1 MIHLVDNVN
10 STNTWLTDFNGN
22 YFDSLLSFKQS
33 EGYGRLGRLW
43 ESDIGGLYYSLVLPH
58 RDILPILVG
67 VSVADILVKSKVNI
81 ELKWPNDILVK
92 SKKLGGIICH
102 SQDGK
107 TIMGLG
113 ININN
118 RTSLDTSTSLS
129 ELGCTIDKLSFINE
143 LIKQIQLNM
152 NRSNSE
158 IIEQFMTYDCLRGE
172 VVSWKEG
179 KGIVE
184 KISENGRLIVKDNN
198 TNKSIFLTDEVHLE

>member
-10 STNTWLTDFNGN
+10 STNTWLTDFNEN

-58 RDILPILVG
+58 RDILPILIG
-67 VSVADILVKSKVNI
+67 VSVADILVKNKVDI

-92 SKKLGGIICH
+92 SKKLGGIICQ

-107 TIMGLG
+107 TIIGLG

-118 RTSLDTSTSLS
+118 KPSLDTSISLS
-129 ELGCTIDKLSFINE
+129 ELGCNIDKLSFIDELTEKIKFNMSCDNAE
-143 LIKQIQLNM
+143 LIEK
-152 NRSNSE
+152 
-158 IIEQFMTYDCLRGE
+158 FMFYDCLVGKE
-172 VVSWKEG
+172 VSWQGG
-179 KGIVE
+179 KGCVE
-184 KISENGRLIVKDNN
+184 EISDDGRLIVKDNN
-198 TNKSIFLTDEVHLE
+198 KLVFLTDEVHLE

>member
-58 RDILPILVG
+58 RDILPILIG
-67 VSVADILVKSKVNI
+67 VSVADILVKNKVDI

-92 SKKLGGIICH
+92 SKKLGGIICQ

-118 RTSLDTSTSLS
+118 KPSLDTSISLS
-129 ELGCTIDKLSFINE
+129 ELGCNIDKLFFIDELTEKTHVVHSF
-143 LIKQIQLNM
+143 QM
-152 NRSNSE
+152 NP
-158 IIEQFMTYDCLRGE
+158 
-172 VVSWKEG
+172 K
-179 KGIVE
+179 
-184 KISENGRLIVKDNN
+184 
-198 TNKSIFLTDEVHLE
+198 